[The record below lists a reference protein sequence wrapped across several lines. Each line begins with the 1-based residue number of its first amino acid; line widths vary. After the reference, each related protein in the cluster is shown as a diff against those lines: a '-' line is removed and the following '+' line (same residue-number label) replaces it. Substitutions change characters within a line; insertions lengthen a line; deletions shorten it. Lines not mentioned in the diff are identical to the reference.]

1 MTMPSADFSL
11 ILAASIHDM
20 KNSLG
25 VLLSSLEDLRDE
37 QQACGS
43 SSANLDILQYQAE
56 RIHND
61 LVRLLGSYRLQ
72 QNMLSAHTE
81 EHFVRD
87 LLDDAIAR
95 YASVIDGQD
104 INCQNNAQDI
114 SGYFDHQLIASVLDN
129 SVSNAVRYAKHQM
142 CLNAAYCE
150 GYLVI
155 SVHDDGPG
163 FTESMLRQETGH
175 SIDFGGGNTHLGLY
189 FANAIAALHS
199 AGERKGFI
207 KLLNGGQFG
216 GGVFEIWLP

>member
-43 SSANLDILQYQAE
+43 SSANLNILQYQAE
-56 RIHND
+56 HIHND
-61 LVRLLGSYRLQ
+61 LVRLLGCYRLQ

-81 EHFVRD
+81 EHFLPD
-87 LLDDAIAR
+87 LLNDAIAR
-95 YASVIDGQD
+95 YTSLLDGQG
-104 INCQNNAQDI
+104 INCQNNAQNI
-114 SGYFDHQLIASVLDN
+114 SGYFDRQLIASVLDN
-129 SVSNAVRYAKHQM
+129 SVSNAVRYAKRQM

-150 GYLVI
+150 DYLVI

-163 FTESMLRQETGH
+163 FIDSILRQEADH
-175 SIDFGGGNTHLGLY
+175 SIDFGAGNTHLGLY

-199 AGERKGFI
+199 LGERQGFI
-207 KLLNGGQFG
+207 KLWNGGQFG

>member
-1 MTMPSADFSL
+1 MTMPNADFSL

-25 VLLSSLEDLRDE
+25 VLLSSLEDLRSE
-37 QQACGS
+37 QQVCGS
-43 SSANLDILQYQAE
+43 FSSNLNILQYQAE

-81 EHFVRD
+81 EHFLPD
-87 LLDDAIAR
+87 LLDDAITR
-95 YASVIDGQD
+95 YASVLDGQG

-114 SGYFDHQLIASVLDN
+114 SGYFDRQLITSVLDN
-129 SVSNAVRYAKHQM
+129 SVSNAVRYAKRQM

-163 FTESMLRQETGH
+163 FVDSVLRQETDH
-175 SIDFGGGNTHLGLY
+175 SIDFGAGNTHLGLY
-189 FANAIAALHS
+189 FANAIAALHN
-199 AGERKGFI
+199 AGERQGFI

>member
-95 YASVIDGQD
+95 YASVINGQD

-163 FTESMLRQETGH
+163 FAESMLRQETGH
-175 SIDFGGGNTHLGLY
+175 SIDFGGGNTHT
-189 FANAIAALHS
+189 
-199 AGERKGFI
+199 
-207 KLLNGGQFG
+207 
-216 GGVFEIWLP
+216 